1 MFRTAAAGKKI
12 GMRMNQIRRGRSVP
26 GMKHAKVT
34 VPWSE
39 GLHLRRAAQ
48 LVKVAQRFR
57 SSLRLKCDDQIAD
70 LRSIVS
76 VLALCATMGTTLDLE
91 AVGDDEQDAA
101 HSVERVFDSLSARD
115 AE

>member
-1 MFRTAAAGKKI
+1 
-12 GMRMNQIRRGRSVP
+12 
-26 GMKHAKVT
+26 MKHAKVT

-48 LVKVAQRFR
+48 LVKVAQGF
-57 SSLRLKCDDQIAD
+57 SSRLCLKCGDRIAD

-91 AVGDDEQDAA
+91 AVGDDEQVAA
-101 HSVERVFDSLSARD
+101 QSVEQVFDAQRPCD
-115 AE
+115 AERNRVLPGNL